1 MLKTQFSRLWVHS
14 WTRTLSEIGA
24 DEIGGLFRARGHTT
38 RLTVPRAAM
47 IVSRVRIVAGILA
60 VLTPLWIVIDMW
72 TLPRDVWQGMVAV
85 RLLTA
90 VAFSAILVAL
100 RGMHTMRDA
109 YRALF
114 FLLAVPAAFFLFCYL
129 YIQHFHPDG
138 IVRGFSAGYASLPFV
153 MMGGIAIF
161 PLTLIEGVIF
171 CSLILFVQIVAW
183 LPNLPG
189 IDWPTAFGSF
199 WVLLILAMASVLAGV
214 SQLAFM
220 IVMVREGIHDSL
232 TGCYSRRAGEAL
244 VDIQYA
250 WSVRSKAPFA
260 IALVCLDRFQSVNER
275 FGYATGDA
283 ALKDIAERLH
293 DSMRMRAGDLL
304 VRWVGDQFLLLMSN
318 ATAQQAVNA
327 VGRLLA
333 SGLGVQPD
341 GQPYTA
347 SIGIAERDTDAAD
360 DWWRLID
367 VAESR
372 AKSARLAGG
381 NRTVGE

>member
-1 MLKTQFSRLWVHS
+1 MLRAHFSRLWVHS
-14 WTRTLSEIGA
+14 WSKTLTEIGA
-24 DEIGGLFRARGHTT
+24 NEINGLFRARGHTT

-47 IVSRVRIVAGILA
+47 IVSRVRIVAGLLA

-72 TLPRDVWQGMVAV
+72 TLPREVWQGIVAM

-90 VAFSAILVAL
+90 VAFAAILIAL
-100 RGMHTMRDA
+100 RGMHTLGDA

-129 YIQHFHPDG
+129 HVMHHDADG
-138 IVRGFSAGYASLPFV
+138 VLEGFSAGYASLPFV

-161 PLTLIEGVIF
+161 PLTVVEGAVF
-171 CSLILFVQIVAW
+171 CSLILLVQIAAW

-189 IDWPTAFGSF
+189 LDWPTAFGSL
-199 WVLLILAMASVLAGV
+199 WVLLLLAVASVLAGV

-244 VDIQYA
+244 VELQYT
-250 WSVRSKAPFA
+250 WSVRSKTPFA
-260 IALVCLDRFQSVNER
+260 IALMSLDRFQDVNER
-275 FGYATGDA
+275 FGYATGDE
-283 ALKDIAERLH
+283 ALKAITERLH
-293 DSMRMRAGDLL
+293 DSMRAGDML
-304 VRWVGDQFLLLMSN
+304 VRWLGDEYLLVFSN
-318 ATAQQAVNA
+318 ASTEQATAA

-341 GQPYTA
+341 GKPFTA
-347 SIGIAERDTDAAD
+347 SIGIAGLELDSTQ
-360 DWWRLID
+360 DWWGLID
-367 VAESR
+367 LAATR
-372 AKSARLAGG
+372 AKSAQQAGG
-381 NRTVGE
+381 NRTVSQ

>member
-1 MLKTQFSRLWVHS
+1 MLRAHFSRLWVHS
-14 WTRTLSEIGA
+14 WSKTLTEIGA
-24 DEIGGLFRARGHTT
+24 NEINGLFRARGHTT

-47 IVSRVRIVAGILA
+47 IVSRVRIVAGLLA

-72 TLPRDVWQGMVAV
+72 TLPREVWQGIVAM

-90 VAFSAILVAL
+90 VAFAAILIAL
-100 RGMHTMRDA
+100 RGMHTLGDA

-129 YIQHFHPDG
+129 HVMHHDADG
-138 IVRGFSAGYASLPFV
+138 VLEGFSAGYASLPFV

-161 PLTLIEGVIF
+161 PLTVVEGAVF
-171 CSLILFVQIVAW
+171 CSLILLVQIAAW

-189 IDWPTAFGSF
+189 LDWPTAFGSL
-199 WVLLILAMASVLAGV
+199 WVLLLLAVASVLAGV

-244 VDIQYA
+244 VDLQYT
-250 WSVRSKAPFA
+250 WSVRSDTPLVVA
-260 IALVCLDRFQSVNER
+260 IVSLDDFQVVNER
-275 FGYATGDA
+275 FGYAAGDA
-283 ALKDIAERLH
+283 ALKAITERLN
-293 DSMRMRAGDLL
+293 DSLRAGDILA
-304 VRWVGDQFLLLMSN
+304 RWAGDQYMLALANSTTEQG
-318 ATAQQAVNA
+318 AEV

-333 SGLGVQPD
+333 GSLGTKPD
-341 GQPYTA
+341 GTPFTA
-347 SIGIAERDTDAAD
+347 SIGLAERVRDATE

-367 VAESR
+367 TAE
-372 AKSARLAGG
+372 ARSKAAHLAA
-381 NRTVGE
+381 R